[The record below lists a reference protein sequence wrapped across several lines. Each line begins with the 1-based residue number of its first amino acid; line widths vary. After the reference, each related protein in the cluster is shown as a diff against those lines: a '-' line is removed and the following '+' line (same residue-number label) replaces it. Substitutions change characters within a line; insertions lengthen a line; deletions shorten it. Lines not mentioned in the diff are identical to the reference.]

1 MIFFHNIQFLLRP
14 PEYVVASPSE
24 TENKEIWKYLGPE
37 YASEDADIWLEGNIV
52 DRSLIGVE
60 SGIQ

>member
-1 MIFFHNIQFLLRP
+1 MLRP

-24 TENKEIWKYLGPE
+24 TDKKEIWKYLGPE